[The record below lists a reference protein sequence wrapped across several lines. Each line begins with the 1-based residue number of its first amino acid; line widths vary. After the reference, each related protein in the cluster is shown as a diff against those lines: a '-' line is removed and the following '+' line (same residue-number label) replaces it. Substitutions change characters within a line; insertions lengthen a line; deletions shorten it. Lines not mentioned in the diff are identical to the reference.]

1 MVPHRVHRSADTVPD
16 RYYSNC
22 IANSI
27 HSGPFSAHG
36 GCRKGDKCFCAPVEL
51 EISGPPEG
59 MAYCHGCRSW
69 SGGSVNA
76 YSLWK
81 PEAVRITAG
90 AENLDTFQ
98 ETETSQRQY
107 CNKCGGHLM
116 TNHPPIGLVDGFAAA
131 ILDLAFAPAVQVK
144 YAETVLPML
153 KNRKQPT
160 AFPYEISQIF
170 SNN

>member
-59 MAYCHGCRSW
+59 VAYCHGCRSW

-98 ETETSQRQY
+98 ETETSQRHIAT
-107 CNKCGGHLM
+107 KA
-116 TNHPPIGLVDGFAAA
+116 VD
-131 ILDLAFAPAVQVK
+131 
-144 YAETVLPML
+144 
-153 KNRKQPT
+153 
-160 AFPYEISQIF
+160 IS
-170 SNN
+170 